1 MRSKAQL
8 LLTVLGLNLPKKE
21 DMLLLGDLR
30 IPKCGRRRRL
40 RAIAS
45 YPDEAGE
52 IGKATVCAGSL
63 PGNCSLVWQNMEVRL
78 DEGVAEDAEAC

>member
-1 MRSKAQL
+1 
-8 LLTVLGLNLPKKE
+8 
-21 DMLLLGDLR
+21 MLLLGDLR
-30 IPKCGRRRRL
+30 IPKCGRWRRL

-63 PGNCSLVWQNMEVRL
+63 PENCGLVWQNMDVRL